1 MFDRLVSRLSGARF
15 LTVSFL
21 IHAVAIILLGG
32 VVLYRAIPETP
43 DFVGGS
49 DGSLVDTTDNAAS
62 GPPDSTEA
70 VPQDFTP
77 PTPTLAPPVTVVTT
91 VAPQTPTFVLPATPS
106 ALTSNETEAAKS
118 AMASLGNHQAG
129 AGGMSGMGA
138 MGRAGGMARINFFGV
153 KAEGRRIAF
162 LVDYSGSMEGE
173 FRREMEEEL
182 ERSLKGLP
190 NGTQMLIIPWAG
202 GAWLYNEVATE
213 ISGKWEKIG
222 KQFDNFAV
230 RPGEKLAHPEW
241 VPVNA
246 DNIRKLMKGMQAQK
260 SWSGGT
266 DWRSPFR
273 YAMEANPPP
282 DTIFFMTDGQI
293 GDAKRAFEDIDTA
306 LKKSPRVPAVFAL
319 WIANKTFKAD
329 PLKTLAEK
337 YRGEFRVIDANGKRP
352 N

>member
-1 MFDRLVSRLSGARF
+1 MDRLVLRLSGARF
-15 LTVSFL
+15 LTISFL
-21 IHAVAIILLGG
+21 LHAVIVILVGG
-32 VVLYRAIPETP
+32 VVLYRVIPETP

-49 DGSLVDTTDNAAS
+49 DGSLVDTSDNAAS
-62 GPPDSTEA
+62 AAPEA
-70 VPQDFTP
+70 SQAMPQDFTP
-77 PTPTLAPPVTVVTT
+77 PTPSLPPASLTVLTT
-91 VAPQTPTFVLPATPS
+91 VSPQTPAFVVPTTPS
-106 ALTSNETEAAKS
+106 ALVSGESDAVKS
-118 AMASLGNHQAG
+118 AMASLNGNHQG
-129 AGGMSGMGA
+129 AGGLSGMGN
-138 MGRAGGMARINFFGV
+138 MGRVGGMAKINFFGM

-190 NGTQMLIIPWAG
+190 SGTQILIIPWAG

-213 ISGKWEKIG
+213 IAGKWEKMG
-222 KQFDNFAV
+222 SKFDNFSI
-230 RPGEKLAHPEW
+230 RSGEKLAHPEW
-241 VPVNA
+241 VSVNP

-260 SWSGGT
+260 SWPGGT

-273 YAMEANPPP
+273 YVMEANPPP

-293 GDAKRAFEDIDTA
+293 GDAKRAFEDIDAA
-306 LKKSPRVPAVFAL
+306 LKKSPKVPAVFSL
-319 WIANKTFKAD
+319 WIANKSFKAD

-337 YRGEFRVIDANGKRP
+337 YRGEFRVIDANTKRP

>member
-1 MFDRLVSRLSGARF
+1 MLDRLALRLAGARF
-15 LTVSFL
+15 LTISFL
-21 IHAVAIILLGG
+21 LHAVAVILLGG
-32 VVLYRAIPETP
+32 VVLYRVLPETP

-49 DGSLVDTTDNAAS
+49 DGSLVNATDNSAA
-62 GPPDSTEA
+62 GPPDTAEA

-91 VAPQTPTFVLPATPS
+91 IAPQTPTFALPTTPS
-106 ALTSNETEAAKS
+106 ALTSNEADAVKS

-129 AGGMSGMGA
+129 GGGLSGAGA
-138 MGRAGGMARINFFGV
+138 MGRAGGMARINFFGM

-213 ISGKWEKIG
+213 IEGKWVKKG
-222 KQFDNFAV
+222 GFDDFAV
-230 RPGEKLAHPEW
+230 KAGQKLAHPEW
-241 VPVNA
+241 VAVNS
-246 DNIRKLMKGMQAQK
+246 DNIRKLMRGIQAQK

-293 GDAKRAFEDIDTA
+293 GDTKRTFDDIDVA
-306 LKKSPRVPAVFAL
+306 LKKSPKVPKVFAL

-337 YRGEFRVIDANGKRP
+337 YQGEFRVVDANGKKP